1 MEFVPLFWGYESL
14 NLIQVAT
21 VPGAK
26 VVVAGAGFIGCEV
39 AATARGLG
47 CEVTN
52 VAIDSTTSTQQSY
65 VDINKKGVLTAPDW
79 QSLNPKDW
87 IFFPG
92 SVRDQKE

>member
-1 MEFVPLFWGYESL
+1 MESYLVRHTVRTLDDAIGLRAEL
-14 NLIQVAT
+14 

-52 VAIDSTTSTQQSY
+52 VAID
-65 VDINKKGVLTAPDW
+65 K
-79 QSLNPKDW
+79 
-87 IFFPG
+87 FPM
-92 SVRDQKE
+92 VRPLGEAT